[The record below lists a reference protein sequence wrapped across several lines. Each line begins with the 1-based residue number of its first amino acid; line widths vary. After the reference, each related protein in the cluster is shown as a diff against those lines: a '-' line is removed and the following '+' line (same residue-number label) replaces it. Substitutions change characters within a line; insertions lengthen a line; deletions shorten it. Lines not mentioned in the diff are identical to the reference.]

1 MCGGGGGGILLS
13 YGHILPCLRCSCY
26 SEGAGYVCVSG
37 GGGGGGRTSKS
48 IIICK
53 LAIDH
58 HYGIMVSRSS
68 ILSQL
73 LELSLIYVY
82 VQVLLKTGLRDQG
95 IS

>member
-1 MCGGGGGGILLS
+1 MCVWGGGAVAV
-13 YGHILPCLRCSCY
+13 
-26 SEGAGYVCVSG
+26 EGRGT
-37 GGGGGGRTSKS
+37 RKS
-48 IIICK
+48 IICK
-53 LAIDH
+53 LATDR

-82 VQVLLKTGLRDQG
+82 MQVLLKTGLRDQD

>member
-1 MCGGGGGGILLS
+1 MCVWVGG
-13 YGHILPCLRCSCY
+13 
-26 SEGAGYVCVSG
+26 EEVAVK
-37 GGGGGGRTSKS
+37 GRGTRKS

-53 LAIDH
+53 LAIDR

-82 VQVLLKTGLRDQG
+82 VQVLLRDSNLSLFSVER
-95 IS
+95 I

>member
-1 MCGGGGGGILLS
+1 MC
-13 YGHILPCLRCSCY
+13 
-26 SEGAGYVCVSG
+26 VCWG
-37 GGGGGGRTSKS
+37 GGGGGGGTRKS

-73 LELSLIYVY
+73 LELSLISVYVY

>member
-1 MCGGGGGGILLS
+1 MNLHTRICKSNDSRVLN
-13 YGHILPCLRCSCY
+13 
-26 SEGAGYVCVSG
+26 EQ
-37 GGGGGGRTSKS
+37 GRGTRKS

-53 LAIDH
+53 LAIDRL
-58 HYGIMVSRSS
+58 IMVSRSS

>member
-1 MCGGGGGGILLS
+1 MCVCGGGGGG
-13 YGHILPCLRCSCY
+13 GVGGVAV
-26 SEGAGYVCVSG
+26 EGRGT
-37 GGGGGGRTSKS
+37 RKS

-53 LAIDH
+53 LAIGRQ
-58 HYGIMVSRSS
+58 YGIMVSRSS